1 MKIKQ
6 TIYLLLILMGAAV
19 MAGGEQ
25 IVRKEYAYS
34 IGLILLMFGIYKTTQ
49 LFSLPGTKEDEDSQE

>member
-1 MKIKQ
+1 MKTKQ

-25 IVRKEYAYS
+25 IVRKEYAYI
-34 IGLILLMFGIYKTTQ
+34 IGLILLMFGIYKTSQ
-49 LFSLPGTKEDEDSQE
+49 LFSLPGTKEDEDSEE